1 MKKSKPIDW
10 KNRIIEHGE
19 MPAARY
25 NAHELNARRH
35 PDHQREALVGSLNE
49 VGWVAPVIVSA
60 RTGKLLDGHARV
72 EEAMARDRNALVP
85 FVRVDVSE
93 AEERLI
99 LATFD
104 PITNQALY
112 DKDALDALLRDIQT
126 SETGLLSLLADL
138 AAQNDLSLA
147 DDEPEPSGGGDDF
160 EAIPD
165 EEQTRVQS
173 GDLWRC
179 GQHLLLCGD
188 STRSTDVRRLFA
200 DGWGEYS
207 IMVTDPPYGV
217 EYDASWRVERG
228 LSSNTNKMGKVTN
241 DDRADWTET
250 WQLFRGNIAYV
261 YHAGAMASIVQSSL
275 ETAGFRIRAQI
286 IWAKDRMALS
296 RGDYHWQHEPCW
308 YAVREGAPGRRTD
321 DRTQTTL
328 WTINSREDGGHGH
341 STQKPVECMLRPIR
355 NHQCD
360 LVYDPFGGSG
370 TTLIAAERA
379 RKPARLIEI
388 EPKYVD
394 IILTRWEAETGRT
407 PELIER
413 L

>member
-93 AEERLI
+93 AEEKLI

-160 EAIPD
+160 EASSGRGAD
-165 EEQTRVQS
+165 TRP
-173 GDLWRC
+173 
-179 GQHLLLCGD
+179 
-188 STRSTDVRRLFA
+188 VR
-200 DGWGEYS
+200 
-207 IMVTDPPYGV
+207 
-217 EYDASWRVERG
+217 
-228 LSSNTNKMGKVTN
+228 
-241 DDRADWTET
+241 
-250 WQLFRGNIAYV
+250 
-261 YHAGAMASIVQSSL
+261 
-275 ETAGFRIRAQI
+275 
-286 IWAKDRMALS
+286 
-296 RGDYHWQHEPCW
+296 
-308 YAVREGAPGRRTD
+308 
-321 DRTQTTL
+321 
-328 WTINSREDGGHGH
+328 
-341 STQKPVECMLRPIR
+341 
-355 NHQCD
+355 
-360 LVYDPFGGSG
+360 
-370 TTLIAAERA
+370 
-379 RKPARLIEI
+379 
-388 EPKYVD
+388 
-394 IILTRWEAETGRT
+394 
-407 PELIER
+407 
-413 L
+413 